1 MKNSIQSWILL
12 GAFLCLFD
20 LYGYS
25 LTDREGHDL
34 GTLNVIAL
42 TAPADGAVLSSFYPI
57 FNWQWPAAPAGNV
70 TYAIKIVPINA
81 GQNRAD
87 AMQFNAPVYTQ
98 SNITANFVQYGSG
111 GASIPLS
118 AGEEYV
124 WRVEAYVDGNLAGS
138 SDIWLFSLAS
148 QPDEPAQMQYAALST
163 KPDAGYHLLNTD
175 DLHFRFDNIYY
186 KGSQAPND
194 IAQIQ
199 VRTPDGTLLSNW
211 TLQHDGYNLFTLDF
225 ASGTPSLSG
234 LYTVKVQ
241 TIKDRIYWLRF
252 LIP

>member
-1 MKNSIQSWILL
+1 MKYSIQSWIFL

-20 LYGYS
+20 LYGYHP
-25 LTDREGHDL
+25 DRETGEL
-34 GTLNVIAL
+34 EAVNVVTL

-57 FNWQWPAAPAGNV
+57 FNWQWPAAPTGNV
-70 TYAIKIVPINA
+70 TYAIKIVPITA
-81 GQNRAD
+81 GQSRAD

-98 SNITANFVQYGSG
+98 SGITANFVQYGSG
-111 GASIPLS
+111 GASTPLT
-118 AGEEYV
+118 AGGEYV
-124 WRVEAYVDGNLAGS
+124 WRIEAYLDGNLAGS
-138 SDIWLFSLAS
+138 SEIWLFGLTS
-148 QPDEPAQMQYAALST
+148 QLDDPPRMQYASLST
-163 KPDAGYHLLNTD
+163 KPDAGYHLLDTD

-186 KGSQAPND
+186 KGSQAAND

-199 VRTPDGTLLSNW
+199 VRTPDGALFSNW

-225 ASGTPSLSG
+225 AIGTPSLSG